1 MTYMTGEAVMD
12 MRKGRLVVFY
22 DGSCPSCIKDRERYE
37 KLAGETG
44 ESVEWLDITGKDE
57 QLRAE
62 GIDPDKALRELHVK
76 DAQGRIHSEMDA
88 YILLMSRV
96 PVLKPLAW
104 LIGLPVIRPM
114 LARIYHYMVNRRLA
128 KSG

>member
-1 MTYMTGEAVMD
+1 MYK
-12 MRKGRLVVFY
+12 RQ
-22 DGSCPSCIKDRERYE
+22 RYE
-37 KLAGETG
+37 KLAGKTG

-76 DAQGRIHSEMDA
+76 DAQGHIHSEMDA

-96 PVLKPLAW
+96 PMLKPLAW
-104 LIGLPVIRPM
+104 LIGLPVIRPV
-114 LARIYHYMVNRRLA
+114 LARMYHYLVDRRLA
-128 KSG
+128 KSQ